1 MSKKWIIEPFILM
14 TAGDMSG
21 NLITKSTNV
30 KRLDNFGIQLVW
42 SGTPVGTFD
51 IQASV
56 DGKNYVSLDFSS
68 PVAASGSSGSHLI
81 NLNQIPYAWVRVA
94 YTKNSGS
101 GSLDITIMGK
111 DLN

>member
-1 MSKKWIIEPFILM
+1 M

-21 NLITKSTNV
+21 NLLSDATNI

-42 SGTPVGTFD
+42 TGVPVGTFD
-51 IQASV
+51 IQASI
-56 DGKNYVSLDFSS
+56 DGVSYTSLSFSS
-68 PVAASGSSGSHLI
+68 PITASGTASSTLI

-94 YTKNSGS
+94 YTATSGT